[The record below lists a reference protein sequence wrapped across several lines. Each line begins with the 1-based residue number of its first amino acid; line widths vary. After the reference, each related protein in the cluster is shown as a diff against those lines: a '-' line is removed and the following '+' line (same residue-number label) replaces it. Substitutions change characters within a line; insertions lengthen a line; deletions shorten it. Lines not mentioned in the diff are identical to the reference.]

1 MSLPCGG
8 PILVKLVKWIVLEL
22 SVIEP
27 LFTLVGLKGE
37 LADSRWEEQGRGS
50 YRHRGIPRS
59 LLLSLSR
66 VPRLL
71 PFKASSLP
79 VVTEGYHQRQV
90 FTVLV
95 SIPKTTLMD
104 LP

>member
-37 LADSRWEEQGRGS
+37 LADSRWEEQDRGS

-59 LLLSLSR
+59 LLLSLSPLESH
-66 VPRLL
+66 VCCLL
-71 PFKASSLP
+71 RHPLSLW
-79 VVTEGYHQRQV
+79 
-90 FTVLV
+90 
-95 SIPKTTLMD
+95 
-104 LP
+104 